1 MSDLLDKIQRDLNS
15 SRAEF
20 DAARQSE
27 TRPRI
32 TKHGTIL
39 IGKDGVRIRDFS
51 TDRPGDS
58 DEWREVIVDWGLSQ
72 LRNARG
78 LLTEPHEGLRRYTE
92 AIRTSVRNENWF
104 AALYLALTMPDIC
117 GALENPSSKI
127 RNRYESWFKK
137 YLGGLYPP
145 DLFSASDCYYLRC
158 SALHQGFP
166 THRKAQAKR
175 FAFLAPVPNISMHC
189 CFSKPE
195 EGKFVLL
202 LQVDIFCTDIVRGV
216 ERWLDDVVGQEEI
229 LKQISGM
236 LTFMDGRSPMDLT

>member
-1 MSDLLDKIQRDLNS
+1 MRLAYPIKLQEVPEDHGFAVIFPDL
-15 SRAEF
+15 
-20 DAARQSE
+20 
-27 TRPRI
+27 P
-32 TKHGTIL
+32 
-39 IGKDGVRIRDFS
+39 
-51 TDRPGDS
+51 
-58 DEWREVIVDWGLSQ
+58 
-72 LRNARG
+72 
-78 LLTEPHEGLRRYTE
+78 E
-92 AIRTSVRNENWF
+92 AITWGDTRADALINAVDCLEEALAGYIKQRREIPAPSLTRGRPTVAPGSLIASK